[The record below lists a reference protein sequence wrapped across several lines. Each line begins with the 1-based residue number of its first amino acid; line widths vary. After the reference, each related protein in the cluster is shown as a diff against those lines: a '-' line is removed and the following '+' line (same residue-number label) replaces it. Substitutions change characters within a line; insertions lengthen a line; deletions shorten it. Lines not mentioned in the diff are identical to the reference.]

1 MPEKKGFLLIDRNL
15 LDSPVYQSKPFDP
28 LHAWIDILMLAS
40 WSDRE
45 VYWMDSI
52 VKLKRGQ
59 LITSLRYLGSKWGWS
74 PKKVTRWLGVWSGQG
89 SIRTQQGKH
98 TGTLITVC
106 SYEHYQDMSLGRK
119 QEEKRKRNTKE
130 TPRKQKELSKPSKPK
145 LKDRRFSSSDA
156 KEIIGFI
163 NDKTNKRYQ
172 FVESNIRPIVKR
184 LNELDASGFSNPKR
198 VCCQIIVGKLKDP
211 DFPSKY
217 VRVKTIFVRNWEEY
231 LAELGTDQNPNSA
244 KNGKFVSGSKGQFFD
259 DRSPRPAPPA
269 PPAPSPPADRVAEK
283 LLGSA
288 LGELRPDVDG
298 HLFDVWLSPLTRAW
312 IRGDELVVIVP
323 NLIFKETIQN
333 RYAEDIQ
340 RLASNLHGSPV
351 RVRLELTM
359 AA

>member
-15 LDSPVYQSKPFDP
+15 LDSPIYQSRPFDP
-28 LHAWIDILMLAS
+28 AHAWIDLLMRAS
-40 WSDRE
+40 WRERE

-59 LITSLRYLGSKWGWS
+59 LITSLRHLGSKWGWS
-74 PKKVTRWLGVWSGQG
+74 PKKVTRWLGVWTDQG
-89 SIRTQQGKH
+89 SIRKHQGKH

-106 SYEHYQDMSLGRK
+106 SYEHYQDMSAGRE
-119 QEEKRKRNTKE
+119 QLRELAGNTKE
-130 TPRKQKELSKPSKPK
+130 TPRKQKELSKHIKPK
-145 LKDRRFSSSDA
+145 KKDRRFSSSDA
-156 KEIIGFI
+156 IEVIEFM

-231 LAELGTDQNPNSA
+231 LAELGTDQNPNSS

-259 DRSPRPAPPA
+259 DRSPRPAA
-269 PPAPSPPADRVAEK
+269 PAPSPPADKAAEK

-298 HLFDVWLSPLTRAW
+298 HLFDVWLSPLTQAW
-312 IRGDELVVIVP
+312 LRGDDLVVAVP

-351 RVRLELTM
+351 RLELTL